1 MPSTLLKKTS
11 AQVFSYEYC
20 EIFKI
25 TFFTE
30 HEIIIMPLKK
40 ILIFNYEFLNIST
53 TIKMSMLGAF
63 DKDESYYLYK
73 NCRITRMPFRIPCLF
88 LPSTIDYFVIF
99 RMFLTIFP

>member
-1 MPSTLLKKTS
+1 ML
-11 AQVFSYEYC
+11 
-20 EIFKI
+20 
-25 TFFTE
+25 
-30 HEIIIMPLKK
+30 LKK
-40 ILIFNYEFLNIST
+40 ILIFIYEFLNIST